1 MRTLLLALVLTILA
15 GPAGAQQRAPG
26 KGSGVALV
34 VVIAVDQLRPDYY
47 RTFDRQFTG
56 GFRRLI
62 DHAALFERGRQ
73 YHAITETAPGHS
85 TVLSGREP
93 YRTGIVN
100 NSNGVEDAAAPVLGN
115 PQAPGASPRRFLG
128 TTLFDWMLA
137 KDPETRQLAVSRK
150 DRGAILMTGRAKGQ
164 VYWFGNGRFTTSS
177 YYADSLPGWVETFNA
192 RRSAERLA
200 GTTWNLLLPPDS
212 YAERDDQPYEVGG
225 VENVFPQ
232 PLPATAE
239 ETARR
244 FSEFPWMDS
253 LIAEFALEGVNR
265 LALGKRGKPD
275 LLTVSFSTTDAVG
288 HEYGPDSRELHDH
301 LLRLDRWLGRFLDSL
316 AVLVPAE
323 STVVVLTADHG
334 VQPLPELTRAR
345 GRPAQRIWLSDVAD
359 TAEAR
364 LARRYR
370 TDFELI
376 FDSGLLSADTAAM
389 SARGIRVDSV
399 ASALAKAARRPGVL
413 RVYTPAT
420 LRSAPASEREAVLW
434 RNQLPAGFG
443 WLIVAAIEPGY
454 VWSTPNRT
462 AGEHGS
468 TADLDVTVPIAFMGK
483 GIRPARITR
492 PVRTVDIAPTLASM
506 LGITPT
512 ERLDGQVLAEVTKGR

>member
-1 MRTLLLALVLTILA
+1 MRSLLIALALAVLSAPCNAQRSGTGN
-15 GPAGAQQRAPG
+15 GP
-26 KGSGVALV
+26 GVALV
-34 VVIAVDQLRPDYY
+34 VVIAVDQFRPDYF
-47 RTFDRQFTG
+47 RTYDRQFTG

-62 DHAALFERGRQ
+62 DQAALFERGRQ

-85 TVLSGREP
+85 TMLSGREP

-100 NSNGVEDAAAPVLGN
+100 NTNGVEDAAAPVLGN
-115 PQAPGASPRRFLG
+115 PDAPGASPRRFLG

-137 KDPETRQLAVSRK
+137 KDPEARQLAVSRK
-150 DRGAILMTGRAKGQ
+150 DRGAILMIGRAKGQ
-164 VYWFGNGRFTTSS
+164 VYWFGGGRFSTSR
-177 YYADSLPGWVETFNA
+177 YYADSLPEWVDAFNA

-200 GTTWNLLLPPDS
+200 GTTWNLLLPS
-212 YAERDDQPYEVGG
+212 SAYAERDDPPYERGG
-225 VENVFPQ
+225 KENVFPH

-253 LIAEFALEGVNR
+253 LTAEFALEGVNR
-265 LALGKRGKPD
+265 LGLGKRGKPD

-288 HEYGPDSRELHDH
+288 HEYGPDSRELHDQ

-323 STVVVLTADHG
+323 STLVVLTADHG
-334 VQPLPELTRAR
+334 VQPLP
-345 GRPAQRIWLSDVAD
+345 AQRIWLSDLAAS
-359 TAEAR
+359 AEEQ

-370 TDFELI
+370 TDFDLI

-399 ASALAKAARRPGVL
+399 ASALAKAARRPGIL

-420 LRSAPASEREAVLW
+420 LRAAPASEREAVLW
-434 RNQLPAGFG
+434 RNQMPPRFG

-454 VWSTPNRT
+454 VWSTPDRT
-462 AGEHGS
+462 AAEHGS

-483 GIRPARITR
+483 GIRPTRITR
-492 PVRTVDIAPTLASM
+492 PVRTVDIAPTLASL

-512 ERLDGQVLAEVTKGR
+512 EQLDGQVLAEVTKGR